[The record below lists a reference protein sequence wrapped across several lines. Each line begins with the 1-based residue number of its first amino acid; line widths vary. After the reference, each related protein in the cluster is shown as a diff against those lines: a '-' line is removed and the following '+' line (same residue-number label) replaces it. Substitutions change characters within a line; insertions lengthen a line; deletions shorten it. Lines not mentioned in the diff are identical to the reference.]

1 MEGRRGEERLG
12 DCLSAAEWFSPI
24 RRRHF
29 TSGRPGIDNKEPAS
43 TCERRGGLRGAA
55 AAGGGVGAG
64 GVGGQ
69 WSLNTLFS
77 KSQRGEK
84 LCQPDTLRVVFDYL
98 CDCEDFCLFAFSP
111 PLCSLLTY
119 LIGLRCDTLPHCVD
133 NSRRNTTQTFAL
145 HPFFVF
151 FFNLNIYIYAC
162 ISCEAQRGEGDLDGE
177 GSPERGTR
185 SSPEFVRAD
194 I

>member
-1 MEGRRGEERLG
+1 MKNEQRKGKERNDGEERRGEERLG

-55 AAGGGVGAG
+55 AAAAAAGGGGGVGAG

-84 LCQPDTLRVVFDYL
+84 LCQPDTLRVVLIICVTVRTFV
-98 CDCEDFCLFAFSP
+98 CSP
-111 PLCSLLTY
+111 SLPLCSLLTY

-133 NSRRNTTQTFAL
+133 NSRRNTPQTFAL

-151 FFNLNIYIYAC
+151 L
-162 ISCEAQRGEGDLDGE
+162 
-177 GSPERGTR
+177 
-185 SSPEFVRAD
+185 
-194 I
+194 